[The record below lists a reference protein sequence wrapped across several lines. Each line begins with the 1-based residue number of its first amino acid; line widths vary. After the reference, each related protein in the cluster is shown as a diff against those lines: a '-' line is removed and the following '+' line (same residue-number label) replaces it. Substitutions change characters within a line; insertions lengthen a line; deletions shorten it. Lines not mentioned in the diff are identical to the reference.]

1 MNVQG
6 KKAKAVFAYKPTMN
20 DELGFKIDD
29 MIVLTQCSED
39 ETWYE
44 GTLNGRTGWFPSNH
58 VQMLDEEASPFTS
71 QLSPGYRPDTR
82 TELDHYRETKSDEAI
97 RIQVIDHSKT
107 RTNTANPSSRLD
119 ASSSFSTS

>member
-1 MNVQG
+1 MNLKFKRVTVLFSSIGKNRMKVQG

-29 MIVLTQCSED
+29 IIVLTQCSED

-58 VQMLDEEASPFTS
+58 VQILDEEASQLTGG
-71 QLSPGYRPDTR
+71 LSPAYRLDNR
-82 TELDHYRETKSDEAI
+82 TEIEQNRETKSDEAI
-97 RIQVIDHSKT
+97 RIQVTDH
-107 RTNTANPSSRLD
+107 
-119 ASSSFSTS
+119 